1 MPLVEGDLLNGR
13 YRILEVLGH
22 GGMGSVY
29 RAHDESLSVDVAVKE
44 NLFTTDDYAQQF
56 RLEAVILASL
66 RHPNLPRVTDH
77 FVLAEEG
84 QYLVMDYIEGPDLR
98 QILEKSGPITEEEA
112 IRIGAA
118 ICDALDFLHT
128 RKPAVLHRDIKLGNI
143 KLVPD
148 GHICLVDFG
157 LAKILEDD
165 QATLAGARAMTPG
178 YSPPEQYGSSR
189 TDARSDVYSLGAT
202 LYAAITGYIPEDSL
216 ARAIDGL
223 ELTPIRKRNP
233 KISQQLAGVIEKSM
247 ETSAEN
253 RYQSALEFKQALL
266 GESPAQAVPPPANPN
281 PANGETTTPPEPAP
295 EAKSRGPARLN
306 VFLLLG
312 IAVLLVLSGLMYTT
326 PGILPFQ
333 AVAEDTPTETSAPSL
348 APVSESSPTL
358 TTTAEPTETPEPTAT
373 NTATATIP
381 PTQTAVPSPTSEP
394 LPQTTPVGG
403 GNGKIAFVTT
413 REGLPQIYTMNADGS
428 QQERL
433 FLVQGG
439 ACQPRWSPDGAR
451 LAYISPCRGRQ
462 TQDNAY
468 ANASIFIY
476 DLNSGETTSLS
487 NERGGDF
494 DPFWSPD
501 GQHLVFSSLRD
512 SQPQNPY
519 SQVYKINL
527 ATLETIRLTQTDQ
540 TQPARQP
547 AWSPDGTTILYN
559 LRRFGLWQVWSMDT
573 DGKSPAQLARSGA
586 NADDFQPAWM
596 PDSLAIYFSQAAEQ
610 NAPARL
616 MRLVLGEET
625 AAHLPTAYP
634 IRDVS
639 ISPDGNWL
647 AAEGTDGANIDIYLL
662 DLLGNIALRLTNDP
676 GTDFDPH
683 WQP

>member
-13 YRILEVLGH
+13 YRIMDVLGH

-77 FVLAEEG
+77 FVLPEEG

-98 QILEKSGPITEEEA
+98 QILEKNGPITEEEA

-216 ARAIDGL
+216 ARAVDGL

-233 KISQQLAGVIEKSM
+233 KISQRFASVIEKSM
-247 ETSAEN
+247 ETSAEK

-266 GESPAQAVPPPANPN
+266 GEEAQPAPAPGNTNPV
-281 PANGETTTPPEPAP
+281 NGKAAASDPDPAP
-295 EAKSRGPARLN
+295 ETKSRGPARLN

-312 IAVLLVLSGLMYTT
+312 IAVLLVLSGLIYTS

-333 AVAEDTPTETSAPSL
+333 AVAENTPTATSAPSL
-348 APVSESSPTL
+348 APASEASPTP
-358 TTTAEPTETPEPTAT
+358 TATAEPTAA
-373 NTATATIP
+373 NTATATLP
-381 PTQTAVPSPTSEP
+381 PTRTAVPSPTSEP
-394 LPQTTPVGG
+394 LPQPTLIGG
-403 GNGKIAFVTT
+403 GNSKIAFVTT

-433 FLVQGG
+433 FLAPDG

-451 LAYISPCRGRQ
+451 LAYISPCRERQ
-462 TQDNAY
+462 TEYDNA
-468 ANASIFIY
+468 AIFIY
-476 DLNSGETTSLS
+476 DLNSGEATSLPT
-487 NERGGDF
+487 ERGGDY
-494 DPFWSPD
+494 DPAWSPD
-501 GQHLVFSSLRD
+501 GQYIVFTSKRVGMPL
-512 SQPQNPY
+512 NPY
-519 SQVYKINL
+519 GQIFKINL
-527 ATLETIRLTQTDQ
+527 ATFEITRLSVTDAN
-540 TQPARQP
+540 QPARQP
-547 AWSPDGTTILYN
+547 AWSPDGQVILYN
-559 LRRFGLWQVWSMDT
+559 LRRSNLWQLWSMSS
-573 DGKSPAQLARSGA
+573 DGSNPTQILRSGG
-586 NADDFQPAWM
+586 NINDSQPTWS
-596 PDSLAIYFSQAAEQ
+596 PDGSSIYFSQTRSSTS
-610 NAPARL
+610 PARL
-616 MRLVLGEET
+616 MRLIPGEEMASFLQT
-625 AAHLPTAYP
+625 TFP
-634 IRDVS
+634 ISKVRV
-639 ISPDGNWL
+639 SPDGNWL
-647 AAEGTDGANIDIYLL
+647 AAEGTDGTNIDIYLL
-662 DLLGNIALRLTNDP
+662 DQLGSIAQRLTSDP

>member
-13 YRILEVLGH
+13 YRILEILGH

-77 FVLAEEG
+77 FVLADEG

-118 ICDALDFLHT
+118 ICDALHFLHT

-233 KISQQLAGVIEKSM
+233 KISQRFASVIEKSM

-266 GESPAQAVPPPANPN
+266 GEESQPTPVPGNTNPVNGKAATSPD
-281 PANGETTTPPEPAP
+281 PAP

-312 IAVLLVLSGLMYTT
+312 IAVLLVLSGLIYTT

-333 AVAEDTPTETSAPSL
+333 VIAAEDTPTVTSAPSL
-348 APVSESSPTL
+348 TPVSEASPTP
-358 TTTAEPTETPEPTAT
+358 TATAEPTAT
-373 NTATATIP
+373 NTATATLP

-394 LPQTTPVGG
+394 LSQPTPVGG
-403 GNGKIAFVTT
+403 GNGKIAFATT

-433 FLVQGG
+433 FLAPDG
-439 ACQPRWSPDGAR
+439 ACQPRWSPEGTR
-451 LAYISPCRGRQ
+451 LAYISPCRDRQ
-462 TQDNAY
+462 AEYGNA
-468 ANASIFIY
+468 AILIY
-476 DLNSGETTSLS
+476 DFNSGETTSLPT
-487 NERGGDF
+487 ERGGDF
-494 DPFWSPD
+494 DPAWSPD
-501 GQHLVFSSLRD
+501 GQYIVFTSKRVGMPL
-512 SQPQNPY
+512 NPY
-519 SQVYKINL
+519 GQIFKVNL
-527 ATLETIRLTQTDQ
+527 TTLEVTRLTETNA

-547 AWSPDGTTILYN
+547 AWSPDGQTILYN
-559 LRRFGLWQVWSMDT
+559 LRRSNLWQLWSIT
-573 DGKSPAQLARSGA
+573 SDGSNPTQILRSGG
-586 NADDFQPAWM
+586 NINDFQPAWS
-596 PDSLAIYFSQAAEQ
+596 PDGLSIYFSQTRSST
-610 NAPARL
+610 APARL
-616 MRLVLGEET
+616 MRLIPGEET
-625 AAHLPTAYP
+625 ASFLQTELP
-634 IRDVS
+634 VS
-639 ISPDGNWL
+639 KVRFSPDGRWL
-647 AAEGTDGANIDIYLL
+647 VAEISDGTDNFDIYLL
-662 DLLGNIALRLTNDP
+662 DLLGNIELRLTSDP

>member
-1 MPLVEGDLLNGR
+1 MPLVEGDLLNNR

-77 FVLAEEG
+77 FVLPEEG

-143 KLVPD
+143 KLVPN

-216 ARAIDGL
+216 SRAVDGL
-223 ELTPIRKRNP
+223 QLTPIRKRNP
-233 KISQQLAGVIEKSM
+233 KISQRFADVIEKSM
-247 ETSAEN
+247 ETSAEK

-266 GESPAQAVPPPANPN
+266 GEESPTNPAASIPSTGETPAPAQ
-281 PANGETTTPPEPAP
+281 PEPRP
-295 EAKSRGPARLN
+295 QEKLKSRGPARLN

-312 IAVLLVLSGLMYTT
+312 IAVLLVLSGLIYTS
-326 PGILPFQ
+326 PGVLPFQ
-333 AVAEDTPTETSAPSL
+333 AVAEDTPTATNAPSL
-348 APVSESSPTL
+348 APVSEASPTP
-358 TTTAEPTETPEPTAT
+358 TATAEPTAA

-381 PTQTAVPSPTSEP
+381 PTHTALPSPTSEP
-394 LPQTTPVGG
+394 TPLPTPLGG
-403 GNGKIAFVTT
+403 GQGKIAFATT

-433 FLVQGG
+433 FLVGDG
-439 ACQPRWSPDGAR
+439 ACQPRWSPDGRR

-462 TQDNAY
+462 AEYD
-468 ANASIFIY
+468 NASIFIY
-476 DLNSGETTSLS
+476 NLDSGETANLPTES
-487 NERGGDF
+487 GGDF
-494 DPFWSPD
+494 DPAWSPD
-501 GQHLVFSSLRD
+501 GQHLVFTSKRAGM
-512 SQPQNPY
+512 PINPY
-519 SQVYKINL
+519 GQIFKINL
-527 ATLETIRLTQTDQ
+527 ETLETTRLTETGA

-547 AWSPDGTTILYN
+547 AWSPDGQTILYN
-559 LRRFGLWQVWSMDT
+559 LRRSNLWQLWSMSS
-573 DGKSPAQLARSGA
+573 DGSNPAQILRSGGSA
-586 NADDFQPAWM
+586 NDFQPAWS
-596 PDSLAIYFSQAAEQ
+596 PDGLAIYFSQTRSST
-610 NAPARL
+610 APARL
-616 MRLVLGEET
+616 MRLVLDEET
-625 AAHLPTAYP
+625 ASFLQTEFPVNKV
-634 IRDVS
+634 RFS
-639 ISPDGNWL
+639 SDGRWL
-647 AAEGTDGANIDIYLL
+647 VVEGTDGTNIDIFLL
-662 DLLGNIALRLTNDP
+662 DLLGNTEQRLTADP
-676 GTDFDPH
+676 ATDFDPH